1 MLMSAGAQ
9 NGLSGSENTG
19 RQRERP
25 KAIAALLPPARA
37 RFKQQ
42 QRSWFRYRAKGTI
55 IAQTYIDNT
64 LQTSLWPVRVA
75 TAVPICMGDSFG
87 LRKMV
92 LPTVL
97 GNGRHLLE
105 ARLNKRNL
113 RLVTR
118 AEILKEWN
126 AIIVVDNMPQ
136 LVQRV
141 LAAEGGRC

>member
-1 MLMSAGAQ
+1 MVSVQSEGDDY
-9 NGLSGSENTG
+9 GSDLY
-19 RQRERP
+19 RQH
-25 KAIAALLPPARA
+25 PPNFPLACESRHY
-37 RFKQQ
+37 
-42 QRSWFRYRAKGTI
+42 S
-55 IAQTYIDNT
+55 
-64 LQTSLWPVRVA
+64 
-75 TAVPICMGDSFG
+75 PICMGDSFG

-105 ARLNKRNL
+105 ARLNKCNL

-126 AIIVVDNMPQ
+126 AMIVVDDMPQ